1 MNEPEIQVRPFR
13 AEIRCHNKTD
23 DHVVAFV
30 ELYTDIG
37 LPFELIIEPDREDID
52 VSLFD
57 VLDTKIDNFGLL
69 HKG

>member
-1 MNEPEIQVRPFR
+1 MSEPESQVKPFR
-13 AEIRCHNKTD
+13 AEIRARNATD
-23 DHVVAFV
+23 DHVLAFT
-30 ELYTDIG
+30 ELYTEIK
-37 LPFELIIEPDREDID
+37 LPFELIIEPNREDID

>member
-1 MNEPEIQVRPFR
+1 MSEAESQVKPFR
-13 AEIRCHNKTD
+13 AEIRCWNATD
-23 DHVVAFV
+23 DHVLAFT
-30 ELYTDIG
+30 ELYTEIK